1 MRPRSS
7 CTASRRSGR
16 RRRISRASTGIRSSR
31 STHCIAPTSRSEQG
45 AGELS
50 WRRVLARLIAGVP
63 ALLVVTVLVFAIVRL
78 IPGDPARILAGDF
91 ATDQVVR
98 ELRERWQ
105 LDRPLPIQ
113 YAAYLGGL
121 LRGDLGRS
129 TATSLPVAADLG
141 ERFLR
146 TLELAAA
153 ALLIGVLVGG
163 LAGILGATRRASAVD
178 YLATVVALVGV
189 STPIFWS
196 GLILILLFSVRLEWL
211 PAGGTGGLAHLVLPA
226 VSLGLFGTGVIARQ
240 TRSSMLETLGEDFV
254 RTARAKG
261 LTERVVVYKHA
272 LRNALIPIITVVG
285 DQFGRL
291 LGGAILTETV
301 FSWPGMGRYLIEA
314 IAMRDYPVI
323 QGIILVF
330 ATSFLVVNL
339 LLDISYALL
348 DPRVQAE

>member
-1 MRPRSS
+1 MLRLCLTR
-7 CTASRRSGR
+7 CLA
-16 RRRISRASTGIRSSR
+16 GI
-31 STHCIAPTSRSEQG
+31 
-45 AGELS
+45 
-50 WRRVLARLIAGVP
+50 P
-63 ALLVVTVLVFAIVRL
+63 ALLLVTVLVFTVVRL

-91 ATDQVVR
+91 ATDQAVA
-98 ELRERWQ
+98 ELRQRWR
-105 LDRPLPIQ
+105 LDRPLPEQ
-113 YAAYLGGL
+113 YAAYVAGL
-121 LRGDLGRS
+121 ARGDLGRS
-129 TATSLPVAADLG
+129 TATSLPVAGELG

-146 TLELAAA
+146 TLLLAGAA
-153 ALLIGVLVGG
+153 ILVATLVGVT
-163 LAGILGATRRASAVD
+163 LGILSATHRASLLDFAATA
-178 YLATVVALVGV
+178 LALAGV

-196 GLILILLFSVRLEWL
+196 GLILILLFSVELPWL
-211 PAGGTGGLAHLVLPA
+211 PAGGTGSFAHLILPA
-226 VSLGLFGTGVIARQ
+226 VSLGLFGAGVIARQ

-261 LTERVVVYKHA
+261 LAERIVVYKHA
-272 LRNALIPIITVVG
+272 LKNALIPVVTVLA
-285 DQFGRL
+285 DQFGRM

-348 DPRVQAE
+348 DPRVQPE

>member
-1 MRPRSS
+1 MLRLCLTR
-7 CTASRRSGR
+7 CLA
-16 RRRISRASTGIRSSR
+16 GI
-31 STHCIAPTSRSEQG
+31 
-45 AGELS
+45 
-50 WRRVLARLIAGVP
+50 P
-63 ALLVVTVLVFAIVRL
+63 ALLLVTVLVFTVVRL

-91 ATDQVVR
+91 ATDQTVA
-98 ELRERWQ
+98 ELRQRWR
-105 LDRPLPIQ
+105 LDRPLPVQ
-113 YAAYLGGL
+113 YAAYVAGL
-121 LRGDLGRS
+121 ARGDLGRS
-129 TATSLPVAADLG
+129 TATSLPVAGELG

-146 TLELAAA
+146 TLLLAGAA
-153 ALLIGVLVGG
+153 ILVATLVGVT
-163 LAGILGATRRASAVD
+163 LGILSATHRASLLDFAATA
-178 YLATVVALVGV
+178 LALAGV

-196 GLILILLFSVRLEWL
+196 GLILILLFSVELPWL
-211 PAGGTGGLAHLVLPA
+211 PAGGTGSFAHLILPA
-226 VSLGLFGTGVIARQ
+226 VSLGLFGAGVIARQ

-261 LTERVVVYKHA
+261 LTERIVVYKHA
-272 LRNALIPIITVVG
+272 LKNALIPVVTVLA
-285 DQFGRL
+285 DQFGRM

-348 DPRVQAE
+348 DPRVQPE

>member
-1 MRPRSS
+1 MLRLCLTR
-7 CTASRRSGR
+7 CLA
-16 RRRISRASTGIRSSR
+16 GI
-31 STHCIAPTSRSEQG
+31 
-45 AGELS
+45 
-50 WRRVLARLIAGVP
+50 P
-63 ALLVVTVLVFAIVRL
+63 ALLLVTVLVFTVVRL

-91 ATDQVVR
+91 ATDQTVA
-98 ELRERWQ
+98 ELRQRWR
-105 LDRPLPIQ
+105 LDRPLPVQ
-113 YAAYLGGL
+113 YAAYVAGL
-121 LRGDLGRS
+121 ARGDLGRS
-129 TATSLPVAADLG
+129 TATSLPVAGELG

-146 TLELAAA
+146 TLLLAGAA
-153 ALLIGVLVGG
+153 ILVATLVGVT
-163 LAGILGATRRASAVD
+163 LGILSATHRASLLDFAATA
-178 YLATVVALVGV
+178 LALAGV

-196 GLILILLFSVRLEWL
+196 GLILILLFSVELPWL
-211 PAGGTGGLAHLVLPA
+211 PAGGTGSFAHLILPA
-226 VSLGLFGTGVIARQ
+226 VSLGLFGAGVIARQ

-261 LTERVVVYKHA
+261 LAERIVVYKHA
-272 LRNALIPIITVVG
+272 LKNALIPVVTVLA
-285 DQFGRL
+285 DQFGRM

-348 DPRVQAE
+348 DPRVQPE

>member
-1 MRPRSS
+1 MLRLCLTR
-7 CTASRRSGR
+7 CLA
-16 RRRISRASTGIRSSR
+16 GI
-31 STHCIAPTSRSEQG
+31 
-45 AGELS
+45 
-50 WRRVLARLIAGVP
+50 P
-63 ALLVVTVLVFAIVRL
+63 ALILVTVLVFTVVRL

-91 ATDQVVR
+91 ATDQAVA
-98 ELRERWQ
+98 ELRQRWQ
-105 LDRPLPIQ
+105 LDRPLPVQ
-113 YAAYLGGL
+113 YAAYVAGL
-121 LRGDLGRS
+121 ARGDLGRS
-129 TATSLPVAADLG
+129 TATSLPVAGELG

-146 TLELAAA
+146 TLL
-153 ALLIGVLVGG
+153 
-163 LAGILGATRRASAVD
+163 LAGAAILVATGVGVTLGILSATHRASLLDFAATA
-178 YLATVVALVGV
+178 LALAGV

-196 GLILILLFSVRLEWL
+196 GLILILLFSVELPWL
-211 PAGGTGGLAHLVLPA
+211 PAGGTGSVAHLILPA
-226 VSLGLFGTGVIARQ
+226 VSLGLFGAGVIARQ

-261 LTERVVVYKHA
+261 LAERVVVYKHA
-272 LRNALIPIITVVG
+272 LKNALIPVVTVLA
-285 DQFGRL
+285 DQFGRM

-348 DPRVQAE
+348 DPRVQPE

>member
-1 MRPRSS
+1 M
-7 CTASRRSGR
+7 
-16 RRRISRASTGIRSSR
+16 
-31 STHCIAPTSRSEQG
+31 
-45 AGELS
+45 S

-153 ALLIGVLVGG
+153 AIVIGVLVGG
-163 LAGILGATRRASAVD
+163 LAGILGATRRASAAD

-226 VSLGLFGTGVIARQ
+226 ASLGLFGAGVIARQ
-240 TRSSMLETLGEDFV
+240 TRSSMLEVLGEEFV
-254 RTARAKG
+254 RTARSKG
-261 LTERVVVYKHA
+261 LAERIVVYKHA

-330 ATSFLVVNL
+330 AACFFVINL
-339 LLDISYALL
+339 LVDISYGLV
-348 DPRVQAE
+348 DPRVRAE

>member
-1 MRPRSS
+1 MLRLCLTR
-7 CTASRRSGR
+7 CLA
-16 RRRISRASTGIRSSR
+16 GI
-31 STHCIAPTSRSEQG
+31 
-45 AGELS
+45 
-50 WRRVLARLIAGVP
+50 P
-63 ALLVVTVLVFAIVRL
+63 ALLLVTVLVFTVVRL

-91 ATDQVVR
+91 ATDQEVA
-98 ELRERWQ
+98 ELRQRWR
-105 LDRPLPIQ
+105 LDRPLPVQ
-113 YAAYLGGL
+113 YAAYVAGL
-121 LRGDLGRS
+121 ARGDLGRS
-129 TATSLPVAADLG
+129 TATSLPVAGELG

-146 TLELAAA
+146 TLLLAGAA
-153 ALLIGVLVGG
+153 ILVATLVGVT
-163 LAGILGATRRASAVD
+163 LGILSATHRASLLDFAATA
-178 YLATVVALVGV
+178 LALAGV

-196 GLILILLFSVRLEWL
+196 GLILILLFSVELPWL
-211 PAGGTGGLAHLVLPA
+211 PAGGTGSFAHLILPA
-226 VSLGLFGTGVIARQ
+226 VSLGLFGAGVIARQ

-261 LTERVVVYKHA
+261 LAERIVVYKHA
-272 LRNALIPIITVVG
+272 LKNALIPVVTVLA
-285 DQFGRL
+285 DQFGRM

-348 DPRVQAE
+348 DPRVQPE

>member
-1 MRPRSS
+1 MLRLCLTR
-7 CTASRRSGR
+7 CLA
-16 RRRISRASTGIRSSR
+16 GI
-31 STHCIAPTSRSEQG
+31 
-45 AGELS
+45 
-50 WRRVLARLIAGVP
+50 P
-63 ALLVVTVLVFAIVRL
+63 ALILVTVLVFTVVRL

-91 ATDQVVR
+91 ATDQAVA
-98 ELRERWQ
+98 ELRQRWQ
-105 LDRPLPIQ
+105 LDRPLPVQ
-113 YAAYLGGL
+113 YAAYVAGL
-121 LRGDLGRS
+121 TRGDLGRS
-129 TATSLPVAADLG
+129 TATSLPVAGELG

-146 TLELAAA
+146 TLL
-153 ALLIGVLVGG
+153 
-163 LAGILGATRRASAVD
+163 LAGAAILVATGVGVTLGILSATHRASLLDFAATA
-178 YLATVVALVGV
+178 LALAGV

-196 GLILILLFSVRLEWL
+196 GLILILLFSVELPWL
-211 PAGGTGGLAHLVLPA
+211 PAGGTGSVAHLILPA
-226 VSLGLFGTGVIARQ
+226 VSLGLFGAGVIARQ

-261 LTERVVVYKHA
+261 LAERVVVYKHA
-272 LRNALIPIITVVG
+272 LKNALIPVVTVLA
-285 DQFGRL
+285 DQFGRM

-348 DPRVQAE
+348 DPRVQPE

>member
-1 MRPRSS
+1 M
-7 CTASRRSGR
+7 
-16 RRRISRASTGIRSSR
+16 
-31 STHCIAPTSRSEQG
+31 
-45 AGELS
+45 L
-50 WRRVLARLIAGVP
+50 RLCLTRCLAGVP
-63 ALLVVTVLVFAIVRL
+63 ALLLVTVLVFTVVRL

-91 ATDQVVR
+91 ATEQAVA
-98 ELRERWQ
+98 ELRQRWR
-105 LDRPLPIQ
+105 LDRPLPVQ
-113 YAAYLGGL
+113 YAAYVAGL
-121 LRGDLGRS
+121 ARGDLGRS
-129 TATSLPVAADLG
+129 TATSLPVAGELG

-146 TLELAAA
+146 TLLLAGA
-153 ALLIGVLVGG
+153 ALLVATSVGVTL
-163 LAGILGATRRASAVD
+163 GILSATHRASLLDFAATT
-178 YLATVVALVGV
+178 LALAGV

-196 GLILILLFSVRLEWL
+196 GLILILLFSVELPWL
-211 PAGGTGGLAHLVLPA
+211 PAGGTGSFAHLILPA
-226 VSLGLFGTGVIARQ
+226 VSLGLFGAGVIARQ

-261 LTERVVVYKHA
+261 LAERIVVYKHA
-272 LRNALIPIITVVG
+272 LKNALIPVVTVLA
-285 DQFGRL
+285 DQFGRM

-348 DPRVQAE
+348 DPRVQPE

>member
-1 MRPRSS
+1 M
-7 CTASRRSGR
+7 T
-16 RRRISRASTGIRSSR
+16 
-31 STHCIAPTSRSEQG
+31 
-45 AGELS
+45 

-63 ALLVVTVLVFAIVRL
+63 ALLVVTGLVFAIVRL

-105 LDRPLPIQ
+105 LDRPWPVQ
-113 YAAYLGGL
+113 YVTYLRGL

-146 TLELAAA
+146 TLELAAVA
-153 ALLIGVLVGG
+153 TVVGVLVGG
-163 LAGILGATRRASAVD
+163 IAGVLGATRRSSVVD

-196 GLILILLFSVRLEWL
+196 GLILILFFSVRLEWL

-226 VSLGLFGTGVIARQ
+226 LSLGLFGAGVIARQ
-240 TRSSMLETLGEDFV
+240 TRSSMLEVLGEEFV
-254 RTARAKG
+254 RTARSKG
-261 LTERVVVYKHA
+261 LAERAVVYKHA
-272 LRNALIPIITVVG
+272 LRNALIPIVTVVG
-285 DQFGRL
+285 DQFARL

-323 QGIILVF
+323 QAIILVF
-330 ATSFLVVNL
+330 AACFFVVNL
-339 LLDISYALL
+339 LVDISYGLV
-348 DPRVQAE
+348 DPRVRAE

>member
-1 MRPRSS
+1 M
-7 CTASRRSGR
+7 
-16 RRRISRASTGIRSSR
+16 
-31 STHCIAPTSRSEQG
+31 
-45 AGELS
+45 L
-50 WRRVLARLIAGVP
+50 RLCLTRCLAGVP
-63 ALLVVTVLVFAIVRL
+63 ALLLVTVLVFTVVRL

-91 ATDQVVR
+91 ATDQAVA
-98 ELRERWQ
+98 ELRQRWQ
-105 LDRPLPIQ
+105 LDRPLPVQ
-113 YAAYLGGL
+113 YVAYVAGL
-121 LRGDLGRS
+121 ARGDLGRS
-129 TATSLPVAADLG
+129 TATSLPVAGELG

-146 TLELAAA
+146 TLLLAGAAILVATGVGVALGMLSATHRASLLDLAAT
-153 ALLIGVLVGG
+153 ALA
-163 LAGILGATRRASAVD
+163 LA
-178 YLATVVALVGV
+178 GV

-196 GLILILLFSVRLEWL
+196 GLILILLFSVELPWL
-211 PAGGTGGLAHLVLPA
+211 PAGGTGSLAHLVLPA
-226 VSLGLFGTGVIARQ
+226 VSLGLFGAGVIARQ

-272 LRNALIPIITVVG
+272 LKNALIPVVTVLA
-285 DQFGRL
+285 DQFGRM

-348 DPRVQAE
+348 DPRVQPE